1 VTGIDLMG
9 VEQLTDMFFVMMQF
23 LCQEDSSLGRSLDTL
38 SLVGCIHITDLS
50 VVYMTQ
56 LFPNLKQ
63 AILSF

>member
-1 VTGIDLMG
+1 MTGIDLMG